1 MMNSRRDQ
9 IPTEELLSVLQKE
22 FPAGK
27 IGTTAAGI
35 TKLVSK
41 MDADQ
46 DQVQP
51 KPCFPKEPTS

>member
-9 IPTEELLSVLQKE
+9 IPTEELLAVLQKE

-27 IGTTAAGI
+27 IGTTPAGI
-35 TKLVSK
+35 TKLVSQ

-51 KPCFPKEPTS
+51 AP